1 METLRKRVR
10 YLLARNGSLEIDSIL
25 LPLVSKVDL
34 IPESILDQVIMFLE
48 QQQPD
53 LYDQLRGVLIPPK
66 KITQG
71 AQWVLQNCS
80 HNHDENDSMSCRSL
94 VS

>member
-10 YLLARNGSLEIDSIL
+10 YLLARNGTLEIDSIL

-34 IPESILDQVIMFLE
+34 IPESILEQVILFLE
-48 QQQPD
+48 QHQPD
-53 LYDQLRGVLIPPK
+53 LYDQLRGVLSLPQK
-66 KITQG
+66 LTQG

-80 HNHDENDSMSCRSL
+80 HSHDENDSMRYRP
-94 VS
+94 VSP